1 MKKFLLILLIV
12 LLGVGVLAA
21 CAPVKNIDLSGA
33 ENYVRAL
40 PAWVIIIG
48 AVVLFFIGFGIIWR
62 LIPGFIK
69 VIAVIALAVIIAG
82 VAYGLWKIPLVDK
95 AIDEVEGIV
104 RPTATETVSPSDL
117 E

>member
-1 MKKFLLILLIV
+1 MRKFLLVLLIV
-12 LLGVGVLAA
+12 ILAIGALAA
-21 CAPVKNIDLSGA
+21 CAPINSIDLSGA

-48 AVVLFFIGFGIIWR
+48 AIALFFIGFGIIWK

-69 VIAVIALAVIIAG
+69 VLALIALAVIIAG
-82 VAYGLWKIPLVDK
+82 VAYGLWNVPLVDK

-104 RPTATETVSPSDL
+104 RPTEVTETFDPAD
-117 E
+117 